1 MEIYIKIFVKCLYQ
15 SLLCIWGEIVFTSD
29 KYLLVVYVMDFVSDP
44 ETVCAVTD
52 ACC

>member
-1 MEIYIKIFVKCLYQ
+1 M
-15 SLLCIWGEIVFTSD
+15 SLSVIVVYLGRDRVFTSD